1 MKTENLDNFSIKAPC
16 DTRNTG
22 SKNVL
27 NRHTS
32 VMLWFPF
39 RNEKNNIKKTHK
51 DETQAAATI
60 VFMDTSRL
68 FVTKIKYIPAGNSF
82 RRLNKPKMTFINT
95 SHKRQGLA

>member
-1 MKTENLDNFSIKAPC
+1 MKTENLDNFSIKSPR

-39 RNEKNNIKKTHK
+39 RNEKNNKKNKPIK
-51 DETQAAATI
+51 DETQAAAKI
-60 VFMDTSRL
+60 VFMDTRRL
-68 FVTKIKYIPAGNSF
+68 FVIRK
-82 RRLNKPKMTFINT
+82 
-95 SHKRQGLA
+95 